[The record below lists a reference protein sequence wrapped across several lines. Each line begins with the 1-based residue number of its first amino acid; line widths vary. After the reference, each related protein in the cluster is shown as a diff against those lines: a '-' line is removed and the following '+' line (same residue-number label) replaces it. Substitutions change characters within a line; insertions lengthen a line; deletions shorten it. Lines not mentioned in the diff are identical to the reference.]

1 MRAKG
6 WTVGAVMAAALGAAA
21 ALAGRK
27 RPESTRG
34 RPGAPPGP
42 APSPETDP
50 FGAIDA
56 ARERLRRRAEREDRG
71 A

>member
-1 MRAKG
+1 LRTKG
-6 WTVGAVMAAALGAAA
+6 WAVGAVTAAALGAAA

-27 RPESTRG
+27 RPASAGG
-34 RPGAPPGP
+34 RTDALAGP

-56 ARERLRRRAEREDRG
+56 ARERLRRRAEHGERDT
-71 A
+71 